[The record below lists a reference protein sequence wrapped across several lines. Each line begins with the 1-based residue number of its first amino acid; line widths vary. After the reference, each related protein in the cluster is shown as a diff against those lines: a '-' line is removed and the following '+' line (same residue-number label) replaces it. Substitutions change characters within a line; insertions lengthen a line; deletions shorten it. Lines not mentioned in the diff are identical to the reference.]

1 MDEAKNIAK
10 KANDIKYNKIIALK
24 SINNNEVLDTLL
36 LLFQKRIDVILDDEI
51 LIAVYSM

>member
-1 MDEAKNIAK
+1 MEEAKNIAK

>member
-1 MDEAKNIAK
+1 LEEAKNIAK

>member
-1 MDEAKNIAK
+1 MEEAKNIAK
-10 KANDIKYNKIIALK
+10 KANDIKYNRIIALK

-36 LLFQKRIDVILDDEI
+36 MLFQKKIDMILDNEI

>member
-36 LLFQKRIDVILDDEI
+36 MLFQKKIDMILDNEI

>member
-1 MDEAKNIAK
+1 LDEAKNIAK

>member
-1 MDEAKNIAK
+1 MEEAKNIAK
-10 KANDIKYNKIIALK
+10 KANDIKYNRIIALK

>member
-1 MDEAKNIAK
+1 MEEAKNIAK

-24 SINNNEVLDTLL
+24 SINKNEVLDTLL

>member
-1 MDEAKNIAK
+1 MEEAKNIAK

-36 LLFQKRIDVILDDEI
+36 MLFQKKIDVILDNEI